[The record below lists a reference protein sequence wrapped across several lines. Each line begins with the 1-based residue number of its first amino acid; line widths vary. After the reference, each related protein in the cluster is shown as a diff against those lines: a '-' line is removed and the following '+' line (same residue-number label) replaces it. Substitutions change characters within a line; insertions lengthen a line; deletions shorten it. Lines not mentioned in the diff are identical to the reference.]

1 MSIRLL
7 LRLVLITV
15 LCLDGAA
22 SAWAATRMA
31 VDDLASAGEAGGAG
45 GRHGQHDEQARPDRG
60 APACMADSGW
70 LSGDPT
76 NGNHHDDCDC
86 GGTTTCAC
94 SCVLTFYPGRT
105 APLFA
110 AQHVLDA
117 PYLNP
122 PLLPE
127 VRSGVSRVFRPPIG

>member
-31 VDDLASAGEAGGAG
+31 VDDLAVAGSAGGASG
-45 GRHGQHDEQARPDRG
+45 HRQHDGQARPDRG
-60 APACMADSGW
+60 APACTADDGW
-70 LSGDPT
+70 LTGDPT
-76 NGNHHDDCDC
+76 DGNHHDDCDC
-86 GGTTTCAC
+86 GSATTCAC

-110 AQHVLDA
+110 AQHALDA
-117 PYLNP
+117 PYLSP
-122 PLLPE
+122 PLLPA

>member
-31 VDDLASAGEAGGAG
+31 VADLAAIDDGESGQGGH
-45 GRHGQHDEQARPDRG
+45 RQHDEQAKPDRG
-60 APACMADSGW
+60 AAACTADTGW
-70 LSGDPT
+70 LTGDPT

-86 GGTTTCAC
+86 GSTTSCAC